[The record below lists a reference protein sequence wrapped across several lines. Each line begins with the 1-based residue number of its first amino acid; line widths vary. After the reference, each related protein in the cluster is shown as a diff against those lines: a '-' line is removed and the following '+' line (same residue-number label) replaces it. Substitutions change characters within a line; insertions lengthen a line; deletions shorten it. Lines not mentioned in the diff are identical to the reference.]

1 MYEIY
6 EKLLN
11 EKGVKTSQVCK
22 DTGIPQSTFSD
33 WKKGKSKPKTEKLQ
47 KIADYFDVSI
57 DYLTGKSEYRHPYE
71 EFDAKYD
78 TKQLAKYDN
87 LLDLIQERYGK
98 KSTELLEDFTK
109 LNDLGQN
116 EAIKRTYELTQIPT
130 YTNIELGM
138 AAHNDFADDPEQ
150 QKLMQEDL
158 DEL

>member
-1 MYEIY
+1 M
-6 EKLLN
+6 K
-11 EKGVKTSQVCK
+11 
-22 DTGIPQSTFSD
+22 
-33 WKKGKSKPKTEKLQ
+33 
-47 KIADYFDVSI
+47 
-57 DYLTGKSEYRHPYE
+57 
-71 EFDAKYD
+71 
-78 TKQLAKYDN
+78 
-87 LLDLIQERYGK
+87 RYGK